1 MDLMHHTCLR
11 EYTAGMKM
19 VSPPVAKGAVGDR
32 PAPVKVVR
40 PSPRALLVVSCL
52 SALVPGF
59 RMVSVRGGFRRF
71 QGVSDSAF
79 YSHEANV
86 VR

>member
-32 PAPVKVVR
+32 PAPVKASR
-40 PSPRALLVVSCL
+40 PAESTCSPGYEPPFSL
-52 SALVPGF
+52 GF
-59 RMVSVRGGFRRF
+59 GFQDGF
-71 QGVSDSAF
+71 GPW
-79 YSHEANV
+79 
-86 VR
+86 